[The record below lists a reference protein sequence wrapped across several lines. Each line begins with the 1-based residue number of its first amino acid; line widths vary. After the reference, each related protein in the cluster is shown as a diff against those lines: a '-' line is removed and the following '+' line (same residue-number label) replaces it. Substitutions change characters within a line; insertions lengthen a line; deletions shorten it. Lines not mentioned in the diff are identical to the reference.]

1 MNIEVN
7 EVYRLQEETDIA
19 SFVMVSEIK
28 GNTIIGSPLSGGWQ
42 LNIPVADFNEKFV
55 HVPQEELALLKGNF
69 TEKHFDMDDWDE
81 TIPGWSNGTRWN
93 GWGCPYFE
101 RDVLEKAIENGFIS
115 ADYTKLI
122 IRDEGAYTIMT
133 MSDHLPK
140 DYDWDQIIDRIRNGE
155 EIYNEEI
162 APGVIVEGLLYAK
175 EIITVEGRNIET
187 YPLGNGYWTWNQNDE
202 PQVYNQ
208 PKP

>member
-1 MNIEVN
+1 
-7 EVYRLQEETDIA
+7 
-19 SFVMVSEIK
+19 
-28 GNTIIGSPLSGGWQ
+28 
-42 LNIPVADFNEKFV
+42 
-55 HVPQEELALLKGNF
+55 
-69 TEKHFDMDDWDE
+69 
-81 TIPGWSNGTRWN
+81 
-93 GWGCPYFE
+93 
-101 RDVLEKAIENGFIS
+101 
-115 ADYTKLI
+115 
-122 IRDEGAYTIMT
+122 